1 LREAANAMI
10 NGYYAIDYQV
20 HSFRSHDGKASIADQ
35 CIRAIE
41 IGLDEIGFTEHKD
54 FDPFDPMADYFD
66 YTAYIAEITAAR
78 EKFGDRLIIRAGIEI
93 DYQIWFEDKIADYLD
108 SQEFDFVLGS
118 VHYVHRK
125 MLMTPEYNRNRSA
138 KTAYADYFSAVR
150 DSVASGLFD
159 VVAHLEYANRRGI
172 AAWGAYDANAYR
184 VELESLFTLMIAK
197 DMPLEINT
205 AGLHQGLGISYPTS
219 ATVALYAE
227 CGGRRI
233 SIGSDGHHPDQLAHA
248 YVEAVEIAL
257 ANSITQVCT
266 WHDRIPTGVQLQGHT
281 TFEPP
286 KNS

>member
-1 LREAANAMI
+1 MI
-10 NGYYAIDYQV
+10 KNYYAIDYQV
-20 HSFRSHDGKASIADQ
+20 HSFRSHDGKASITDQ
-35 CIRAIE
+35 CARAVD

-54 FDPFDPMADYFD
+54 FDPFDPLADYFNYDD
-66 YTAYIAEITAAR
+66 YMEEIAAAR
-78 EKFGDRLIIRAGIEI
+78 NRFGERLKVRAGIEI
-93 DYQIWFEDKIADYLD
+93 DYQIWFEDKIAEYLD
-108 SQEFDFVLGS
+108 SHPFDFVLGS

-150 DSVASGLFD
+150 DSAASGLFD
-159 VVAHLEYANRRGI
+159 IVAHLEYANRRGL
-172 AAWGAYDANAYR
+172 AAWGPYDANAYR
-184 VELESLFTLMIAK
+184 NELESLFALMVAK

-205 AGLHQGLGISYPTS
+205 AGLHQGLGISYPTA

-257 ANSITQVCT
+257 ANGITQVCT
-266 WHDRIPTGVQLQGHT
+266 WHDRVPTEVQFRVET
-281 TFEPP
+281 R
-286 KNS
+286 